1 MIATAAIER
10 SDMGSTYV
18 VKEESTDPAKKR
30 SVHGRD
36 GATQERPLRSTEM
49 WYGGVRVVEESH
61 HDDPVIHELFE
72 LGQSYVVVDD
82 F

>member
-1 MIATAAIER
+1 MIVTAAIEHGK
-10 SDMGSTYV
+10 MGSTYV
-18 VKEESTDPAKKR
+18 MKEESTDPAKER

-49 WYGGVRVVEESH
+49 RYGGVRVVEESH
-61 HDDPVIHELFE
+61 HHNPVIHELFE
-72 LGQSYVVVDD
+72 NGQSYLEVD